1 MGQFLGRFLAIFNPI
16 ELTPSHTKRVVSHR
30 ESISLATLMGQRVG
44 LEAIRHYGGADRV
57 AVTPNLVADHKRA
70 RQQYHERIEKEKR
83 EKERTDAEI
92 RQENELKRQR
102 EAEESE
108 KVDYAT
114 KKKRFESDEANL
126 RDDIQFTEAR
136 LSEIEERSGKTT
148 NQKDYLSALSG
159 INLLRE
165 DLRKKRKSLDKMS
178 AEKSKLVEKYVNK
191 MLRK

>member
-1 MGQFLGRFLAIFNPI
+1 M
-16 ELTPSHTKRVVSHR
+16 KRWDC
-30 ESISLATLMGQRVG
+30 EQL
-44 LEAIRHYGGADRV
+44 
-57 AVTPNLVADHKRA
+57 
-70 RQQYHERIEKEKR
+70 ERIEKEKR

-165 DLRKKRKSLDKMS
+165 DLRKKRKNLDKIS

-191 MLRK
+191 MLKK

>member
-1 MGQFLGRFLAIFNPI
+1 M
-16 ELTPSHTKRVVSHR
+16 KRWDC
-30 ESISLATLMGQRVG
+30 EQL
-44 LEAIRHYGGADRV
+44 
-57 AVTPNLVADHKRA
+57 
-70 RQQYHERIEKEKR
+70 ERIEKEKR
-83 EKERTDAEI
+83 EKERSDAEI

-165 DLRKKRKSLDKMS
+165 DLRKKRKNLDKIS

-191 MLRK
+191 MLKK